1 MKMEKATDKETAM
14 NGRNKHM
21 TGAERI
27 RAAMELKKP
36 DRVPLMS
43 QPSWGFVLKQI
54 EGLDPVALWHNR
66 EGTYS
71 RAFTQISQRFRFDGV
86 LIPAVGLAPLDQDQV
101 ESVGVETDSLASGG
115 PGGPPGGDDTTPGG
129 SDGIPGGAPHSTGR
143 IETPGGAP
151 HSPGRIATP
160 EIRFRNGD
168 RCIYCLDDL
177 PRYHHT
183 VPPETTIEELDP
195 DSVPETISFHP
206 PSNRLRMWINEDT
219 YGRVAELHQVRDLT
233 GGKLSVHGSVY
244 APEDYLIDALGV
256 EGCFMAMLSHPDKSR
271 EYLIRWAHALSKH
284 VEEQIDAGA
293 DAINFSAPWTG
304 QNFISL
310 DMYTEVIMPAQALIV
325 ERCRERGVP
334 VYCHTCGEIDDR
346 LELIIDIGFNGLECL
361 DPPPLGNVKLED
373 AVRRIGDRAFIKGNI
388 DPVNMLM
395 NGSPDEVRE
404 DARRRLEIGMK
415 AKGFILSTA
424 CSIAPSTPAR
434 NLAALYEVVEEYG
447 YY

>member
-1 MKMEKATDKETAM
+1 
-14 NGRNKHM
+14 M

-27 RAAMELKKP
+27 RAAMELRKP

-54 EGLDPVALWHNR
+54 KGLDPVALWHNR

-71 RAFTQISQRFRFDGV
+71 KAFTQISERFRFDGV
-86 LIPAVGLAPLDQDQV
+86 LIPAVGLAPMDEDQV
-101 ESVGVETDSLASGG
+101 ESVGVESESGTSG
-115 PGGPPGGDDTTPGG
+115 EVGERSGG
-129 SDGIPGGAPHSTGR
+129 SDRAPEESERMSNATSGNSAGTFGNTAGPSGIQQ
-143 IETPGGAP
+143 
-151 HSPGRIATP
+151 TP

-168 RCIYCLDDL
+168 RCIFCLDDL

-183 VPPETTIEELDP
+183 VLPETTIEELDP

-206 PSNRLRMWINEDT
+206 PSNRLRMWINEDP
-219 YGRVAELHQVRDLT
+219 YGRVAELHQVRELT

-271 EYLIRWAHALSKH
+271 EYLMRWAHALSRH

-310 DMYTEVIMPAQALIV
+310 EMYTEVIMPAQAVIV

-334 VYCHTCGEIDDR
+334 VYCHTCGEIGDR
-346 LELIIDIGFNGLECL
+346 LELIIDIGFSGLECL

-395 NGSPDEVRE
+395 NGSPDEVRD
-404 DARRRLEIGMK
+404 DARRRLETGMK
-415 AKGFILSTA
+415 ARGFILSTA

-434 NLAALYEVVEEYG
+434 NLDALYEVVEEYG